1 MQNMTSPKSFLHRLR
16 APFALG
22 LLLASLAAVAVAGS
36 GAASA
41 RTGAASAHTSTSSPS
56 AHASSSYLTGIGD
69 EQAGM
74 FANTLWRQL
83 HTKIVRY
90 IAPYD
95 AVAHPYS
102 LSLARRFIQAAEA
115 QHVQVLVAFYHSEYT
130 PLKLPSVK
138 LYQHYVQKFV
148 RMFPHVKQYQA
159 WNEANRGYVAHMFA
173 SPSAGATARYYQG
186 LLRVCHGCTVIGL
199 DVLDAANIGP
209 TLRYI
214 SEFKSE
220 VGKLRTVMPH
230 IWGLH
235 NYSDLNRLE
244 SWRTRDLV
252 KALGGQVWLTETGGL
267 VKFGGA
273 YPNRNGSGLTRA
285 ARVLKYMFAVAAST
299 SHVKRLYIYNW
310 TGGNSSSRFDAGLM
324 NAHQQPRA
332 GYQVV
337 CRTLHAAKCNAKLA
351 RN

>member
-1 MQNMTSPKSFLHRLR
+1 MQNMRFPKSIFHRLS
-16 APFALG
+16 APLALV

-41 RTGAASAHTSTSSPS
+41 RTDASATTSASGPA

-69 EQAGM
+69 QQASM
-74 FANTLWRQL
+74 LANPLWLQL

-95 AVAHPYS
+95 AVAHSYS
-102 LSLARRFIQAAEA
+102 LSLARRFIEAAEA
-115 QHVQVLVAFYHSEYT
+115 QHVQVLVAFYHSEYA

-138 LYQHYVQKFV
+138 AYQHYVQKFV
-148 RMFPHVKQYQA
+148 RLFPHVKQYQA
-159 WNEANRGYVAHMFA
+159 WNEANRGNVAHAFV
-173 SPSAGATARYYQG
+173 SPSARSSARYYQA
-186 LLRVCHGCTVIGL
+186 LVRVCRGCSVIGL
-199 DVLDAANIGP
+199 DVLDAANISP

-220 VGKLRTVMPH
+220 VGKLRTRMPQ

-235 NYSDLNRLE
+235 NYSDLNRLQ
-244 SWRTRDLV
+244 SWRTRALAN
-252 KALGGQVWLTETGGL
+252 ALGGQVWLTETGGL

-273 YPNRNGSGLTRA
+273 YPNRHGSGLTRA
-285 ARVLKYMFAVAAST
+285 ARVLKYMFKV
-299 SHVKRLYIYNW
+299 VPNIPRIKRLYIYNW
-310 TGGNSSSRFDAGLM
+310 VGGNSRTRFDAGLM
-324 NAHQQPRA
+324 NARQQPRA

-337 CRTLHAAKCNAKLA
+337 CRTLHAAKCNGKLA